1 MTLRGTVPDG
11 KSMTKLRADIRAHHL
26 KLRPDREDTGTAV
39 VAVPASPLVRWR
51 WRWDL
56 NPRRAEPSHAF
67 EACSL
72 GRSDTPPRTR
82 VLDAFGASETGIDL
96 AVAVEEASQH
106 GTALGLEHSSHDLET
121 MVQPAVTDE
130 VPQ

>member
-1 MTLRGTVPDG
+1 LRLE
-11 KSMTKLRADIRAHHL
+11 MRL
-26 KLRPDREDTGTAV
+26 DRENAGTAV

-96 AVAVEEASQH
+96 AVTVEEASQH
-106 GTALGLEHSSHDLET
+106 GTALRLEDAGHDLET
-121 MVQPAVTDE
+121 MVQPAVADE

>member
-1 MTLRGTVPDG
+1 MSDSDLLGP
-11 KSMTKLRADIRAHHL
+11 KLAA
-26 KLRPDREDTGTAV
+26 DREDAGATV
-39 VAVPASPLVRWR
+39 VVTPASPLVRWR

-82 VLDAFGASETGIDL
+82 VLDALGASETEIGL
-96 AVAVEEASQH
+96 AVTVEEAAQH
-106 GTALGLEHSSHDLET
+106 GTALRCEDAGHDLET
-121 MVQPAVTDE
+121 MVQPTVADE

>member
-1 MTLRGTVPDG
+1 LRLEPR
-11 KSMTKLRADIRAHHL
+11 L
-26 KLRPDREDTGTAV
+26 DRETPTQPMRTGT
-39 VAVPASPLVRWR
+39 ASPLVRWR

-96 AVAVEEASQH
+96 AVTVEEAPQH
-106 GTALGLEHSSHDLET
+106 GTALRLEDAGHDLET
-121 MVQPAVTDE
+121 MVQPAVADE